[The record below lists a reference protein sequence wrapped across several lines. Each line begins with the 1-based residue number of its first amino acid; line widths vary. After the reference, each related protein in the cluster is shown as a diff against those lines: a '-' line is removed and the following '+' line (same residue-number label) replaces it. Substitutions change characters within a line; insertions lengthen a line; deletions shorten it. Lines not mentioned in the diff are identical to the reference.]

1 MAIPWEAIQEL
12 SLGVIEIKGIY
23 IATNK
28 INGKSYIGQSVNIES
43 RIKEHLYRYNMPSS
57 NSYNSLFYRAM
68 RKYGKDN
75 FQFSTLESSD
85 EFDREA
91 LNDLEIFYINHYNSF
106 HAGYNMNRGGNY
118 TSGTKTFVEKD
129 ILEIKSLLSKGSDS
143 LTSIAEKY
151 SCSVSLVSM
160 INNGLVWRSVGVYS
174 YPIHSVVFSHSGGR
188 NNNSKISD
196 DLALKLREEFVFKTL
211 DEIYEE
217 NKDLLSKS
225 GMKKLLYGVTF
236 KNLPIYK
243 KNKKQWFLDGTCID
257 YPRLEE

>member
-28 INGKSYIGQSVNIES
+28 VNGKSYIGQSLNIES
-43 RIKEHLYRYNMPSS
+43 RINEHLYRYNMPSS

-68 RKYGKDN
+68 RKYGRDS
-75 FQFSTLESSD
+75 FQFSILESSD
-85 EFDREA
+85 GFDREA
-91 LNDLEIFYINHYNSF
+91 LNDLEIFYVNHYNSF
-106 HAGYNMNRGGNY
+106 HAGYNMNYGGEY
-118 TSGTKTFVEKD
+118 TSGTKTFIEKD

-160 INNGLVWRSVGVYS
+160 INNGLVWRSAGAYS
-174 YPIHSVVFSHSGGR
+174 YPIQSVVFSHSGGR
-188 NNNSKISD
+188 NSNSKISD

-211 DEIYEE
+211 DEVYEE

-236 KNLPIYK
+236 KNLPVYK

>member
-28 INGKSYIGQSVNIES
+28 INGKSYVGQSLNIES

-75 FQFSTLESSD
+75 FQFSILESSD

-129 ILEIKSLLSKGSDS
+129 ILEIKSLLAKGSDS

-174 YPIHSVVFSHSGGR
+174 YPIHRVVFSHYGGR

-196 DLALKLREEFVFKTL
+196 DLALKLRKEFVFKTL

-225 GMKKLLYGVTF
+225 GMKKLLYGATF

-243 KNKKQWFLDGTCID
+243 KIRNNGSWMEPVSTILA
-257 YPRLEE
+257 